1 MNDRRNMKQLA
12 QNYKDKKVFVTGHT
26 GFKGTWLTKILQQF
40 GADVVGYS
48 LDPYASGL
56 HPTQVSGRRGISDL
70 RGDIRD
76 FESLSSAINDAQPD
90 FVFHLAAQAIVSKS
104 YESPVETFSTNV
116 LGTVH
121 VLEAIRRLE
130 KPCSTVIITS
140 DKVYRNNEWLWGYKE
155 TDQLGGHDPYSA
167 SKAAAEIAISTYTDA
182 LIDRSIAR
190 VAIGRA
196 GNVVG
201 GGDWSK
207 DRIVPDCARSWRNRV
222 PVVLRSWNSVR
233 PWQHVLEP
241 LRGYL
246 TLGAE
251 LVDRAELHGEA
262 FNFGPL
268 PIDCRTVGELVD
280 QLSLIWPEFSH
291 VKEKASSIGH
301 EAQLLK
307 LNCEKSQTLLGW
319 EPRLNFE
326 ATVKMTADWHVI
338 HRNSGDV
345 DDPTYDQ
352 IGQYFELF
360 G

>member
-1 MNDRRNMKQLA
+1 MNDRRDMKQLA
-12 QNYKDKKVFVTGHT
+12 QNYKGKKVFVTGHT

-48 LDPYASGL
+48 IDPYFPGL
-56 HPTQVSGRRGISDL
+56 EPTQDSNRKGISDI

-76 FESLSSAINDAQPD
+76 FKSLSAAINEAQPD

-104 YESPVETFSTNV
+104 YKDPVETFSTNV

-130 KPCSTVIITS
+130 NICSTVVITS

-167 SKAAAEIAISTYTDA
+167 SKASAEIAISTYTSA
-182 LIDRSIAR
+182 LLDRSISR
-190 VAIGRA
+190 VAVGRA

-207 DRIVPDCARSWRNRV
+207 DRIVPDCARSWRNDV

-251 LVDRAELHGEA
+251 LIDRPELHGEA

-268 PIDCRTVGELVD
+268 PIDCRTVGELVEK
-280 QLSLIWPEFSH
+280 LSAEWSGFSH
-291 VKEKASSIGH
+291 VREEASSIGH

-307 LNCEKSQTLLGW
+307 LNCEKSQSLLGW
-319 EPRLNFE
+319 EPQLDFDT
-326 ATVKMTADWHVI
+326 TVSMTADWHIV

-345 DDPTYDQ
+345 IDPTYEQ
-352 IGQYFELF
+352 INQYFDL
-360 G
+360 